1 RVPLAPTRPG
11 SPRSRAVAGRPARG
25 PRGRLAR
32 VGAARVAAR
41 AAPPRR
47 RSPRRPERVPAV
59 LHPVHRVPAP
69 RTPPVV
75 VGGPLGLLGAR
86 ARLPG
91 RRRHLARVHG
101 GAFARARPAPWRLG
115 HRPGHFLS
123 VSARVGAVLVPASP
137 PSA

>member
-1 RVPLAPTRPG
+1 R
-11 SPRSRAVAGRPARG
+11 
-25 PRGRLAR
+25 
-32 VGAARVAAR
+32 
-41 AAPPRR
+41 PPRPR
-47 RSPRRPERVPAV
+47 PPAPRRPDPAPAV

-69 RTPPVV
+69 RPPPVV

-123 VSARVGAVLVPASP
+123 VSARVGAVLVPAAP
-137 PSA
+137 PAASALRGSRPAA